1 MDPMANRR
9 SDRIYLE
16 LRIQISGVDATGES
30 FVEQT
35 QTLVVSRH
43 GAKIISR
50 HVLVPQQPLN
60 LRCYKTG
67 IETLARVVG
76 QIGHT
81 DEGYYYGLEVSD
93 VQVNVWAIEF
103 PSLAE
108 TEDAAGR
115 VFLECIRCHAQEV
128 VHLDVFALEV
138 LLANQTLLRPCKQ
151 CAGHVNSLWKQA
163 AVEEGK
169 QMAVGKTAVMPLRT
183 RNERRDPRIALKVAV
198 CIRHPEFGEEI
209 ATTENVSRGGFRF
222 KSRQRYALGTIIEAA
237 LPYTPGAANIFAP
250 AQIVYADETPEGELY
265 AHGVAYKLTEM
276 ATSLTGLRI
285 ERPC

>member
-1 MDPMANRR
+1 MASRR
-9 SDRIYLE
+9 SDRVYLE
-16 LRIQISGVDATGES
+16 LKIQISGVDATGES
-30 FVEQT
+30 FAEQT

-43 GAKIISR
+43 GAKVISR
-50 HVLVPQQPLN
+50 HVLVPRQPLN
-60 LRCYKTG
+60 IRCYKTG

-76 QIGHT
+76 QIGQT
-81 DEGYYYGLEVSD
+81 DEGYYYGLELSD

-108 TEDAAGR
+108 AFDAAGR
-115 VFLECIRCHAQEV
+115 VLLECIRCRAQEV

-151 CAGHVNSLWKQA
+151 CPGLGNSLWKQA
-163 AVEEGK
+163 AMKEAEH
-169 QMAVGKTAVMPLRT
+169 MAVGETSVMPVRT
-183 RNERRDPRIALKVAV
+183 SNERRDPRIALKVAV
-198 CIRHPEFGEEI
+198 CVRHSEFGEEL
-209 ATTENVSRGGFRF
+209 ATTENISRGGFRF
-222 KSRQRYALGTIIEAA
+222 RSRRRYALGTVIEAA

-250 AQIVYADETPEGELY
+250 AQIVYAEESPVEELY
-265 AHGVAYKLTEM
+265 AHGVAYQLTEV

>member
-9 SDRIYLE
+9 SDRVYLE
-16 LRIQISGVDATGES
+16 LRIQISGVDANGER
-30 FVEQT
+30 FVELT

-50 HVLVPQQPLN
+50 HLLVPQQPLN
-60 LRCYKTG
+60 LRCYKSG

-76 QIGHT
+76 QIGRA
-81 DEGYYYGLEVSD
+81 DEAYYYGLEISD
-93 VQVNVWAIEF
+93 AQVNVWAIEF
-103 PSLAE
+103 PSVAE

-115 VFLECIRCHAQEV
+115 VLLECIRCHAQEV

-151 CAGHVNSLWKQA
+151 CPGQGNSLWKQA
-163 AVEEGK
+163 AVEEGR
-169 QMAVGKTAVMPLRT
+169 QMAVSKIGVMPGRT
-183 RNERRDPRIALKVAV
+183 SNERRDPRIALRVAV
-198 CIRHPEFGEEI
+198 CIRHPEFGTELT
-209 ATTENVSRGGFRF
+209 TTENVSRGGFRF
-222 KSRQRYALGTIIEAA
+222 KSRRRYALGTIIEAA

-250 AQIVYADETPEGELY
+250 AQVVYADEAPVEELY
-265 AHGVAYKLTEM
+265 AHGVAYKPTEM

>member
-76 QIGHT
+76 QIGRIE
-81 DEGYYYGLEVSD
+81 EGYFYGLEVSD
-93 VQVNVWAIEF
+93 VQANIWGIEF
-103 PSLAE
+103 PPLAE
-108 TEDAAGR
+108 GEDAAGR
-115 VFLECIRCHAQEV
+115 MLLECIRCHTQEV

-138 LLANQTLLRPCKQ
+138 LLANQILLRPCKQ
-151 CAGHVNSLWKQA
+151 CADLGNSLWKQA
-163 AVEEGK
+163 ALEEGK
-169 QMAVGKTAVMPLRT
+169 QMAAGKTAVMPLRT
-183 RNERRDPRIALKVAV
+183 SNERRDARIALKVAV
-198 CIRHPEFGEEI
+198 CIRHPEFGDEL
-209 ATTENVSRGGFRF
+209 ATIENVSRRGFRF
-222 KSRQRYALGTIIEAA
+222 KSRRRYALGTIIEAA

-250 AQIVYADETPEGELY
+250 AQVVYADETPVGELY
-265 AHGVAYKLTEM
+265 AHGVAYKLNEV

>member
-9 SDRIYLE
+9 SDRVYLE

-30 FVEQT
+30 FAEQT

-50 HVLVPQQPLN
+50 HVLVPQQPLT
-60 LRCYKTG
+60 LRCYRTG

-76 QIGHT
+76 QIGRV
-81 DEGYYYGLEVSD
+81 DEGYFYGLEAFD
-93 VQVNVWAIEF
+93 VQVNVWGIEF

-108 TEDAAGR
+108 GEDAAGR
-115 VFLECIRCHAQEV
+115 VLLECIRCHTQEV

-138 LLANQTLLRPCKQ
+138 LLANQVLLRPCKQ
-151 CAGHVNSLWKQA
+151 CPGLRNSLWKQA

-169 QMAVGKTAVMPLRT
+169 QMAAGRTAGMPVRT
-183 RNERRDPRIALKVAV
+183 SNERRDARIALKVAV
-198 CIRHPEFGEEI
+198 CVRHPEFGDEL

-222 KSRQRYALGTIIEAA
+222 KSRRRYALGTIIEVA

-250 AQIVYADETPEGELY
+250 AQVVYADETPVGELY
-265 AHGVAYKLTEM
+265 AHGVAYKLTAM

>member
-1 MDPMANRR
+1 MDPTANRR
-9 SDRIYLE
+9 SDRVYLE
-16 LRIQISGVDATGES
+16 LKTQISGVDANGES

-43 GAKIISR
+43 GAKIIS
-50 HVLVPQQPLN
+50 HHLLVPQQPLT

-76 QIGHT
+76 QIGQT
-81 DEGYYYGLEVSD
+81 DEGYYYGLEISD
-93 VQVNVWAIEF
+93 AQVNVWTIEF
-103 PSLAE
+103 PSLAN
-108 TEDAAGR
+108 TQDAAGR
-115 VFLECIRCHAQEV
+115 VLLECIRCHAQEV

-138 LLANQTLLRPCKQ
+138 LLANQALLRPCKQ
-151 CAGHVNSLWKQA
+151 CPGQGNSLWKQA
-163 AVEEGK
+163 AVREAE
-169 QMAVGKTAVMPLRT
+169 QMAVGKIFVLPVRT
-183 RNERRDPRIALKVAV
+183 SNERRDPRIALKVAV
-198 CIRHPEFGEEI
+198 CVRHPEFGDEL

-222 KSRQRYALGTIIEAA
+222 KSRRRYALGTIIEAA

-250 AQIVYADETPEGELY
+250 AQIVYADETPVEELY

-285 ERPC
+285 KRPC

>member
-9 SDRIYLE
+9 SDRVYLE

-30 FVEQT
+30 FFELT

-76 QIGHT
+76 QIGRA

-93 VQVNVWAIEF
+93 VQVNVWTIEF
-103 PSLAE
+103 PSLAD
-108 TEDAAGR
+108 TQDAAGR
-115 VFLECIRCHAQEV
+115 VLLECIRCHAQEV
-128 VHLDVFALEV
+128 VPLDVFALEV

-151 CAGHVNSLWKQA
+151 CAGQGNSLWKQV
-163 AVEEGK
+163 AVREAE
-169 QMAVGKTAVMPLRT
+169 QMAVSKIGAMPVRT
-183 RNERRDPRIALKVAV
+183 SNERRDPRIALRVAV
-198 CIRHPEFGEEI
+198 CIRHPEFGTEL

-222 KSRQRYALGTIIEAA
+222 KSRRRYALGTIIEAA

-250 AQIVYADETPEGELY
+250 AQIVYADEAPVGELY

>member
-1 MDPMANRR
+1 MDPMVSRR

-16 LRIQISGVDATGES
+16 LGIHLSGVDATGES

-35 QTLVVSRH
+35 QTFVVSRH

-50 HVLVPQQPLN
+50 HRLVPQQPLN
-60 LRCYKTG
+60 LRCNKTG
-67 IETLARVVG
+67 FETMARVVG
-76 QIGHT
+76 QIGQT
-81 DEGYYYGLEVSD
+81 EEGYYYGLEVSD
-93 VQVNVWAIEF
+93 VQLNVWGIEF

-115 VFLECIRCHAQEV
+115 VLLECTRCHTQEV

-151 CAGHVNSLWKQA
+151 CPDKGNSLWEQVA
-163 AVEEGK
+163 MEEEK
-169 QMAVGKTAVMPLRT
+169 QMAVFNPPVIPRRAS
-183 RNERRDPRIALKVAV
+183 NERRDARIALKVSV
-198 CIRHPEFGEEI
+198 CIRHPELGDEL

-222 KSRQRYALGTIIEAA
+222 RSRRRYVPGTIIEAA
-237 LPYTPGAANIFAP
+237 LPYTAGAANIFAP
-250 AQIVYADETPEGELY
+250 AEIVHADQTPVGELY
-265 AHGVAYKLTEM
+265 AHGTAYKHTDT

-285 ERPC
+285 ERPW

>member
-1 MDPMANRR
+1 MDPMASRR
-9 SDRIYLE
+9 SDRVYLE

-30 FVEQT
+30 FVEQS

-76 QIGHT
+76 QIGRA

-93 VQVNVWAIEF
+93 VQVNVWTIEF
-103 PSLAE
+103 PSLAD
-108 TEDAAGR
+108 TQDAAGR
-115 VFLECIRCHAQEV
+115 VLLECIRCHAQEV
-128 VHLDVFALEV
+128 VPLDVFALEV

-151 CAGHVNSLWKQA
+151 CAGQGNSLWKQT
-163 AVEEGK
+163 AVREAE
-169 QMAVGKTAVMPLRT
+169 QMAVSKIGAMPVRT
-183 RNERRDPRIALKVAV
+183 SNERRDPRIALRVAV
-198 CIRHPEFGEEI
+198 CIRHPEFGTEL

-222 KSRQRYALGTIIEAA
+222 KSRRRYALGTIIEAA

-250 AQIVYADETPEGELY
+250 AQIVYADEAPVGELY